1 MRIIS
6 FLLLLCVAGCSE
18 KPVSRSVILKLPS
31 LPMIAYNDVPQKF
44 ITAVT
49 MMRPVLIETCKS
61 SIKDLKCDFVIA
73 IDPNPKSPP
82 NAFQTMNEE
91 GQPILGFTMTLLT
104 DMYNTDEIAFVIG
117 HEAAHH
123 ILSHIDRQKGS
134 SIDAACNLSAA
145 FDGRSSGGG
154 REIMSWRLIAL
165 AHIWPCVLGSIR
177 C

>member
-1 MRIIS
+1 
-6 FLLLLCVAGCSE
+6 
-18 KPVSRSVILKLPS
+18 
-31 LPMIAYNDVPQKF
+31 
-44 ITAVT
+44 
-49 MMRPVLIETCKS
+49 
-61 SIKDLKCDFVIA
+61 
-73 IDPNPKSPP
+73 
-82 NAFQTMNEE
+82 MNEE

-104 DMYNTDEIAFVIG
+104 DMYNADEIAFVIG